1 MKYLFVC
8 IVGLGLLLGCKKEE
22 AVDPALVDRKT
33 PGEWSAAQVGA
44 GGFGNADSFKNFQY
58 TFEVGGANQVVSLTL
73 TSATMDVQYAL
84 FNPLG
89 QQIDISTKGRSVT
102 KPYTLNAGKHRLV
115 VMADRQAVGTF
126 TLNTVGLNADPVRI
140 ESPVLQSG
148 SQSWGPL
155 GGGGRA
161 RTLKNHFYTFDVT
174 DDNST
179 ADIELFSAET
189 DIAFTLYDAL
199 GQEVETTT
207 GGRYQFLLKAVKKG
221 TYTVM
226 AATNV
231 RAAVGN
237 YQLNVFGKVANLKR
251 VESQVVQ
258 SGIQTWGPL
267 GGGGNVRTFKN
278 HFYTV
283 EVTEDN
289 TPIDFAL
296 ESANVDVKMVIYN
309 PLGQIIASDFFN
321 SRYEFK
327 ILDLK
332 KGTYTVMAATNVRAA
347 VGNYQLNIFG
357 KVANLK
363 RIESQVVQ
371 SGIQSWGPLGG
382 GGGARTFKNHLY
394 TVEVTEDNTPI
405 DFAVESADVD
415 VEMVIYNPLGQ
426 TIASDFFNSRN
437 RFKVIILTKGTYTVM
452 AATSMRG
459 AVGNYQL
466 NIFGKVANLKRVES
480 QMLQSGTQ
488 DWGPLGGGG
497 AVKSTKNHFY
507 SFEVTEEN
515 SIVDL
520 EIESADTETCLFLYN
535 NLDVAITQQQGSR
548 YLFRIIATRKGTYT
562 VMAGTLSRGDAGKYS
577 LRIFGKVANLQRI
590 PSVSANAQGNWPT
603 GRSFDTYSIQIT
615 DNNAPL
621 DIDLSSP
628 DTRVAIYL
636 QNSGGTKVDQTY
648 FPYKSIALPVE
659 NLPRGTYRIVVQTH
673 NPIFD
678 PGGSYSINLFG
689 RFTDFKKL

>member
-278 HFYTV
+278 HF
-283 EVTEDN
+283 
-289 TPIDFAL
+289 
-296 ESANVDVKMVIYN
+296 
-309 PLGQIIASDFFN
+309 
-321 SRYEFK
+321 
-327 ILDLK
+327 
-332 KGTYTVMAATNVRAA
+332 
-347 VGNYQLNIFG
+347 
-357 KVANLK
+357 
-363 RIESQVVQ
+363 
-371 SGIQSWGPLGG
+371 
-382 GGGARTFKNHLY
+382 Y